1 MPSDTT
7 KTREQLI
14 VELEALRQQIAASDI
29 SVAERGRAAERVR
42 AEAMLMQSSDDLLKV
57 VAVMFQ
63 EMVTLGI
70 KTPGSSISFIDEKT
84 GLVIKYLAWENPSKY
99 GLSGPRLD
107 VEEIDE
113 DTVVFTEHSSI
124 RQEGITPG
132 QKHKPRSSRLVQ
144 TAEWWAD
151 TLGQLGFDI
160 DLSTNDLSFLAGEW
174 FVTNIPFEHGTVG
187 FREREF
193 HEEHMPIVQELTEG
207 LSLGYLRFLDFR
219 KIDEAQRQMIDE
231 LEGKLQT
238 AERLRSTQNRLIV
251 QEKMAS
257 LGSLVAGVTH
267 ELNTPLA
274 AIKSMH
280 DSLVKAVD
288 KLKAKVEVTRSR
300 EFKND
305 RAMEIAFKVIADA
318 NRVITSSTERVA
330 HILHSLQNFSRL
342 DEAEFQL
349 TDLHEGLESSLALL
363 QLQMGD
369 HIDVVKKYGD
379 IKPIFCSP
387 GQLNQVFMYLLKSAI
402 QAIEA
407 SGEIQIETSSDK
419 NQVYIRIGDTG
430 AGIPPEQ
437 LERIFD
443 IGFKATG
450 PRVEMEFS
458 WFAIYNIIHE
468 HRGEVRIESEG
479 GKGTEVTIS
488 LPKKERLMMDSRELA

>member
-1 MPSDTT
+1 MPPDTT

-14 VELEALRQQIAASDI
+14 EELEALRRQIAASDI
-29 SVAERGRAAERVR
+29 SVAKRGRAAERVR
-42 AEAMLMQSSDDLLKV
+42 AEALLMQSSDDLLKV

-63 EMVTLGI
+63 EMVDLGVE
-70 KTPGSSISFIDEKT
+70 TPGSSISFIDEKADR
-84 GLVIKYLAWENPSKY
+84 VIKYLAWENIQKY

-113 DTVVFTEHSSI
+113 DTVVFTEISSI
-124 RQEGITPG
+124 HQEDLTPERRDR
-132 QKHKPRSSRLVQ
+132 PRSSRLVQ

-160 DLSTNDLSFLAGEW
+160 DLSVNDLSFLSGEW
-174 FVTNIPFEHGTVG
+174 FVTNVPFEHGTVG

-193 HEEHMPIVQELTEG
+193 REDHVPIVQKLTEG
-207 LSLGYLRFLDFR
+207 LSLGYLRFLDFQ
-219 KIDEAQRQMIDE
+219 KIDEAQRQLIEE

-257 LGSLVAGVTH
+257 LGSLVAGVAH

-280 DSLVKAVD
+280 DSLVRAVD
-288 KLKAKVEVTRSR
+288 KLKKKLEAVCSR
-300 EFKND
+300 EFAD
-305 RAMEIAFKVIADA
+305 DQAMETAFKVIADA
-318 NRVITSSTERVA
+318 NRVITSSTERVT
-330 HILHSLQNFSRL
+330 HIVRSLQNFSRL

-349 TDLHEGLESSLALL
+349 TELHEGLESCLALL

-369 HIDVVKKYGD
+369 HIDVEKKYGD
-379 IKPIFCSP
+379 IGSIFCSP

-402 QAIEA
+402 QAIGK
-407 SGEIQIETSSDK
+407 SGKIRIETSADED
-419 NQVYIRIGDTG
+419 QVYIRIDDTG
-430 AGIPPEQ
+430 MGIPPEQ

-458 WFAIYNIIHE
+458 WFAAYNIIHE
-468 HRGEVRIESEG
+468 HRGEVEIESEV

-488 LPKKERLMMDSRELA
+488 LPKRKK

>member
-1 MPSDTT
+1 MPADTK

-14 VELEALRQQIAASDI
+14 AELEVLRQQIAASDI
-29 SVAERGRAAERVR
+29 SIAERGRAAERVR
-42 AEAMLMQSSDDLLKV
+42 AEAMLMQSSNDLLKV

-63 EMVTLGI
+63 EMVKLGI
-70 KTPGSSISFIDEKT
+70 KTPGSSISFIDEEADR
-84 GLVIKYLAWENPSKY
+84 VIKYLAWENPRQY
-99 GLSGPRLD
+99 GLSGPDLD

-113 DTVVFTEHSSI
+113 DTVVFTEISPVRPEDI
-124 RQEGITPG
+124 APERRNR
-132 QKHKPRSSRLVQ
+132 PRSSKLVQ

-160 DLSTNDLSFLAGEW
+160 DLSVNNLSFLSGEW
-174 FVTNIPFEHGTVG
+174 FATNVPFEHGTVG

-193 HEEHMPIVQELTEG
+193 REEHVPIVQELTEG
-207 LSLGYLRFLDFR
+207 LSLGYLRFLDFQ
-219 KIDEAQRQMIDE
+219 KIDEAQRQLIEE
-231 LEGKLQT
+231 LERKLQT

-257 LGSLVAGVTH
+257 LGSLVAGLTH
-267 ELNTPLA
+267 ELNTPLG

-280 DSLVKAVD
+280 DSLVRAVD
-288 KLKAKVEVTRSR
+288 KLKAKLETILPQ
-300 EFKND
+300 EFSED
-305 RAMEIAFKVIADA
+305 PDMEIAFKVIADV
-318 NRVITSSTERVA
+318 NRVITSSTERVG
-330 HILHSLQNFSRL
+330 HIVHSLQNFSRL

-363 QLQMGD
+363 RPQMGD

-379 IKPIFCSP
+379 IEPIFCSP
-387 GQLNQVFMYLLKSAI
+387 GQLNQVFMYLLKRAI

-407 SGEIQIETSSDK
+407 SGETRIETSTDE
-419 NQVYIRIGDTG
+419 NRIYVLIGDTG
-430 AGIPPEQ
+430 TGIPPEQ

-443 IGFKATG
+443 IGFNATG

-458 WFAIYNIIHE
+458 WFAVYNIIHE
-468 HRGEVRIESEG
+468 HRGEVEIESEV

-488 LPKKERLMMDSRELA
+488 LPKREK